1 MCHDCLVLACGT
13 TAVLP
18 SSCCPERIVLSIVEK
33 SIALSFV
40 IFLLILLNI
49 VIAVIVGLT
58 IRELSFDKGCII
70 RDMSIID
77 VDVIVDLC

>member
-1 MCHDCLVLACGT
+1 LCHDCLVLACGT

-18 SSCCPERIVLSIVEK
+18 SSCCPERIVLSIVEE

-49 VIAVIVGLT
+49 VIVVVGLS
-58 IRELSFDKGCII
+58 IRELSFDKSCIVG
-70 RDMSIID
+70 DMSIID

>member
-1 MCHDCLVLACGT
+1 LCHDCLVLACGT

-18 SSCCPERIVLSIVEK
+18 SSCCPERIVLSIVEE

-49 VIAVIVGLT
+49 VIIVVGLS
-58 IRELSFDKGCII
+58 IRELSFDKSCIVG
-70 RDMSIID
+70 DMSIID